1 MTTPGNP
8 ADPGRGDFDD
18 RDKRDQAEDLIA
30 EAEAVLA
37 DAAVAGNGSDAGD
50 ETGAETGAETE
61 ADAAVEASASDAD
74 AEAAADA
81 EAEPVSEVDKL
92 KAELAE
98 RTEDLQRINAEY
110 ANFRRRT
117 AGERT
122 AIVDTT
128 KAKVLE
134 KFLPVLDD
142 LQLARQHGD
151 LEEGPLKAIADKI
164 DSIVSGQDLVAFGE
178 EGDAFDPEIHEAV
191 QDLSDGGEQVLGT
204 VLRRGYRVG
213 DKLVRTAMVIIASPA
228 SE

>member
-8 ADPGRGDFDD
+8 ADPGRED
-18 RDKRDQAEDLIA
+18 RDKRGQAEDLIA

-37 DAAVAGNGSDAGD
+37 DAAVAGNGSDADD
-50 ETGAETGAETE
+50 ETGAETGTETE
-61 ADAAVEASASDAD
+61 ADAEAAD
-74 AEAAADA
+74 DAAADA
-81 EAEPVSEVDKL
+81 EAGAEPVSEVDAL

-122 AIVDTT
+122 AIVDAT
-128 KAKVLE
+128 KVKVLE

>member
-8 ADPGRGDFDD
+8 ADPGRED
-18 RDKRDQAEDLIA
+18 RDKRGQAEDLIA

-37 DAAVAGNGSDAGD
+37 DAAEAGNGSDVGD
-50 ETGAETGAETE
+50 TSEAETE
-61 ADAAVEASASDAD
+61 ADAAGEASASEASASSADASAD
-74 AEAAADA
+74 AEADS
-81 EAEPVSEVDKL
+81 EPVSEVDAL

-122 AIVDTT
+122 AIVDAT
-128 KAKVLE
+128 KVKVLE

>member
-8 ADPGRGDFDD
+8 ADPGRDD
-18 RDKRDQAEDLIA
+18 RDKRDDAEDLIA

-37 DAAVAGNGSDAGD
+37 DAAEAGNGSDADD

-74 AEAAADA
+74 AEA
-81 EAEPVSEVDKL
+81 ETEPVSEVDAL

>member
-8 ADPGRGDFDD
+8 ADPGRED

-30 EAEAVLA
+30 ETEAVLA
-37 DAAVAGNGSDAGD
+37 DAAVAGNGSDADD

-61 ADAAVEASASDAD
+61 VDAAVEASASDAD
-74 AEAAADA
+74 AEA
-81 EAEPVSEVDKL
+81 EPVSEVDAL

-122 AIVDTT
+122 AIVDAT
-128 KAKVLE
+128 KVKVLE

>member
-8 ADPGRGDFDD
+8 ADPGRED
-18 RDKRDQAEDLIA
+18 RDKRDDAEDLIA

-37 DAAVAGNGSDAGD
+37 DAAVAGNGSDA
-50 ETGAETGAETE
+50 ETE
-61 ADAAVEASASDAD
+61 ADAAGEASASAAD
-74 AEAAADA
+74 AETAADAAADA
-81 EAEPVSEVDKL
+81 EAEAEPLSEVDAL

-122 AIVDTT
+122 AIVDAT